1 MADLTALPPR
11 RPARAPQ
18 RFDDTDPNLDALAR
32 QRLANAERVAR
43 HRATRT
49 PAEAAQLR
57 RLNAE
62 QHRRSYREQ
71 RAARGRTFWWDNLP
85 TLRLDPYAVEWRAHP
100 CQHCGARLLENEP
113 LSFCCGGG
121 KWVLPR
127 LRPYPT
133 ALSNAIAS
141 SPSAYRNMSRALNN
155 LFRIGYVHPTGEW
168 ARQEAGGEQT
178 FALRGRTYSQMRP
191 PSARD
196 TTLFWTVY
204 DEAGRSRA
212 IKRYHGV
219 RPDWIGLWRRSLEI
233 CNPVYQALGVFR
245 EHLADSEVVLQ
256 IACALCVL

>member
-1 MADLTALPPR
+1 MADLTALPPP
-11 RPARAPQ
+11 RPSGAPQ
-18 RFDDTDPNLDALAR
+18 RFDDRDARRAAANR
-32 QRLANAERVAR
+32 RLIT
-43 HRATRT
+43 HRATHT
-49 PAEAAQLR
+49 PAEAAHLR
-57 RLNAE
+57 RLDAE

-71 RAARGRTFWWDNLP
+71 RAARGRTFWWDSLP
-85 TLRLDPYAVEWRAHP
+85 TLRLDPYAVEWRTQP

-155 LFRIGYVHPTGEW
+155 LFRVGYVHPTGEW
-168 ARQEAGGEQT
+168 AQQEAGGEQT

-212 IKRYHGV
+212 NERYQGV